1 MCELFVMNI
10 SQFYISDD
18 DINKLCTLNVFF
30 RIGNEFLL
38 IIHILSAHFSLSLK
52 VTLVVASGMEQSPW
66 SVQC

>member
-18 DINKLCTLNVFF
+18 DINRLCTLNYFF

-38 IIHILSAHFSLSLK
+38 IMHVLPAHFSLSLK
-52 VTLVVASGMEQSPW
+52 VTLVVDYGMEQNPW

>member
-1 MCELFVMNI
+1 MNI

-18 DINKLCTLNVFF
+18 GINRLCTLNDFF

-52 VTLVVASGMEQSPW
+52 VTLVVAYGMEQNPW
-66 SVQC
+66 SV